1 MALLLSR
8 ESTIVKLLL
17 SLIRKKLLLNTKWF
31 DVRINL
37 QKILL
42 ITIKTLTSDFHAYT
56 IQSVKLL
63 KF

>member
-1 MALLLSR
+1 MVLLSSR

-17 SLIRKKLLLNTKWF
+17 SLIRKKLLLNTKLL

-42 ITIKTLTSDFHAYT
+42 ITIKTLTSVFHAYT

>member
-1 MALLLSR
+1 MALLSSR
-8 ESTIVKLLL
+8 ESIIVKLPQ
-17 SLIRKKLLLNTKWF
+17 SHIRKKLLLNTKWF

-42 ITIKTLTSDFHAYT
+42 ITIKTLTLVFHAFT

>member
-1 MALLLSR
+1 MVLLSSR

-17 SLIRKKLLLNTKWF
+17 SLIRKKLLLNTKLL

-42 ITIKTLTSDFHAYT
+42 ITIKTLTSAFHAYT